1 MNVQTAIMIVTVCLM
16 ATMTVQ
22 AYNSAAMD
30 SKLRIAFMKG
40 FVVVGICGILDWLRV
55 IMNGSMVFPVWLHSL
70 VVSLEYTLAP
80 LVVLLMIGVLGR
92 MKEYIFLLPL
102 LIVNAGL
109 QLTTQ
114 GTEAIF
120 YIDSMNHFVRGDYF
134 RIYVFIYTVGIISM
148 YRAVYQCSQEY
159 QNRHSLVLIMS
170 MLTLTIGV
178 GVNEAY
184 VDEFQ
189 TTFLSVAIASVMFYI
204 YFLEMGLQTDALT
217 KLLNRRCYNS
227 HLCRINYDT
236 AIIMFDVNKFK
247 GINDTY
253 GHDTGDRVLKQVGGA
268 LRHVF
273 GKVGYIYRIGG
284 DEFAMILKKNHVDKV
299 DFFLMDRALAMHI
312 DRIRRQK
319 YPVMPNV
326 SMGYA
331 VYRQGI
337 STIDEVIKLADQQ
350 MYQQKSENR

>member
-1 MNVQTAIMIVTVCLM
+1 MDVQSAIMIVTVCLM

-22 AYNSAAMD
+22 AYNSAAMED
-30 SKLRIAFMKG
+30 KLRIAFMKG
-40 FVVVGICGILDWLRV
+40 FVVVGICGLLDWLRV
-55 IMNGSMVFPVWLHSL
+55 IMNGSAVFPVWLHAL

-80 LVVLLMIGVLGR
+80 LVVLLLIGVLGR

-114 GTEAIF
+114 VTEAIF
-120 YIDSMNHFVRGDYF
+120 YIDSMNQFVRGDYF
-134 RIYVFIYTVGIISM
+134 RVYVFLYTVGVLSM
-148 YRAVYQCSQEY
+148 YRAVYQCSKEY
-159 QNRHSLVLIMS
+159 QNRHSMVLFMS
-170 MLTLTIGV
+170 ILSLTLGV

-184 VDEFQ
+184 ADEFQ

-204 YFLEMGLQTDALT
+204 YFLEMGLQTDVLT

-236 AIIMFDVNKFK
+236 AIVIFDVNKFK
-247 GINDTY
+247 GINDNY
-253 GHDTGDRVLKQVGGA
+253 GHDTGDRVLKQVAGA

-284 DEFAMILKKNHVDKV
+284 DEFALILKKNHVDKV
-299 DFFLMDRALAMHI
+299 DFFLMDRAMNMHI

-337 STIDEVIKLADQQ
+337 STIDQVIKEADQQ
-350 MYQQKSENR
+350 MYQNKSGAR